1 MQSHGKITV
10 MTDSSPTETAPITA
24 LVPMIHV
31 LDMERSVEFYRL
43 LGFEIG
49 NYQPRAG
56 PMHWAWMYAPKAPDW
71 KRGPNLMLTRSE
83 CAIDVESQEVLFYL
97 YAADLPALRQ
107 RLLGAGIKAGEIS
120 HPEYLPEGE
129 FRVGDPDG
137 YTLMIAQAGDT
148 TP

>member
-1 MQSHGKITV
+1 
-10 MTDSSPTETAPITA
+10 MTTNSTPETAPITG

-49 NYQPRAG
+49 NYVPREG

-83 CAIDVESQEVLFYL
+83 CAIDGEAQEVLFYL
-97 YAADLPALRQ
+97 YAADLPALRE
-107 RLLGAGIKAGEIS
+107 RLLAAGIKAGGIS
-120 HPEYLPEGE
+120 YPDYLPQGE

-137 YTLMIAQAGDT
+137 YTLMIAQAAADT
-148 TP
+148 P